1 MAVVTVSISAE
12 DPGDVGD
19 MVVERQMDIGGP
31 GFEKTFMEGDH
42 GVGGRS
48 GVVRRGVHEPN
59 RCVYYLVEVLI
70 GDELRFVGDRTD
82 KGAGKES
89 GVLDEQLERHVT
101 AIGATADVYPV
112 RVYVG
117 IPADE
122 LPEEAHEGPVVDV
135 ILLAPCC
142 FA

>member
-1 MAVVTVSISAE
+1 
-12 DPGDVGD
+12 
-19 MVVERQMDIGGP
+19 MDIGGT
-31 GFEKTFMEGDH
+31 GFEKTFVEGNH

-48 GVVRRGVHEPN
+48 GVVCRGVHEPN
-59 RCVYYLVEVLI
+59 RCVCNLAEVLI

-82 KGAGKES
+82 KGPGKES

-101 AIGATADVYPV
+101 SIRATADVYPV

-117 IPADE
+117 IPVDE
-122 LPEEAHEGPVVDV
+122 VPEEAYEGPVVDV
-135 ILLAPCC
+135 ILLTPCC